1 MTDWTKLGIVPKA
14 GMIAWNGYKEGEST
28 NSIASDLSGNGR
40 DLDAVGADPPALQM
54 AVINGQ
60 PAWYFNGTD
69 DALLWSGSITTK
81 HLFVLA
87 AFEDASFSDF
97 QGLYSN
103 ADQNSGDILVSNP
116 TGTNMFDFSS
126 IITYT
131 YRKNDVS
138 FANNAQAAPMGGQ
151 FGLIEVS
158 SATGWAANGIQIGDQ
173 QSLGR
178 KFKGW
183 FVESIPYSR
192 VLADFER
199 IAVYEYFAM
208 KFNLWRQVASGLDVW
223 PFQANWAYPFPTD
236 KAVLASRSISGAF
249 KAREKRPAK
258 DAWELSFA
266 TRSPEEVD
274 AAKAFWNAKY
284 PGTSFIYRDDAYSP
298 ARDTEVLFTSGIN
311 RQVNGFRDIDYE
323 LRIEEV

>member
-1 MTDWTKLGIVPKA
+1 MTDWTKLGVVPRS
-14 GMIAWNGYKEGEST
+14 GLIAWNGYKAGEST
-28 NSIASDLSGNGR
+28 NAIISDLSGNGR
-40 DLDAVGADPPALQM
+40 DLDATGADPPALQM
-54 AVINGQ
+54 DVINGQ

-69 DALLWSGSITTK
+69 DALLWSGNITTK

-87 AFEDASFSDF
+87 AFEDAAFADY

-103 ADQNSGDILVSNP
+103 EDQNSGDILVSNP
-116 TGTNMFDFSS
+116 TGTNLFDFSGS
-126 IITYT
+126 LTYS
-131 YRKNDVS
+131 YRKNDVLL
-138 FANNAQAAPMGGQ
+138 ANNAQAAPMGGQ

-183 FVESIPYSR
+183 YAESIAYST
-192 VLADFER
+192 VLSDVQR
-199 IAVYEYFAM
+199 QMVYEYFAM
-208 KFNLWRQVASGLDVW
+208 KFYMWRKVASGLDVW

-236 KAVLASRSISGAF
+236 KAVIASRSINGAF

-266 TRSPEEVD
+266 GRSPEEVD
-274 AAKAFWNAKY
+274 AAKAFWDAKH

-298 ARDTEVLFTSGIN
+298 SRDSEVLFASGIS
-311 RQVNGFRDIDYE
+311 RQVNGFRDIDYD
-323 LRIEEV
+323 LTIEQV